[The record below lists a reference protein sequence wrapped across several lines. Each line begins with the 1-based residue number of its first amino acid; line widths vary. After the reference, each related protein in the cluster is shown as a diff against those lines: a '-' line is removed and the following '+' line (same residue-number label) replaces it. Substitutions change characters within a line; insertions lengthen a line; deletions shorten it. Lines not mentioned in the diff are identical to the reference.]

1 MHSKL
6 SDWWELSYTI
16 RIPSLKFVGLQ
27 VPKIWLIFGYG
38 LVTFRP
44 LNGVTSHSCH
54 GFHSCQFSACY
65 TCSLEM
71 RDSVSSS
78 VFNLGSGRDRQ
89 TDRQTVTINALCP
102 TLISVSFNTP
112 KGSAS
117 HTKKTLKWNTKKQTQ
132 CTATTGTGQNSCRH
146 TRQTYEP
153 SVIYDVADRVSYV
166 RCDVVEHQ

>member
-1 MHSKL
+1 MGVIVHHP
-6 SDWWELSYTI
+6 YTKFEV
-16 RIPSLKFVGLQ
+16 RRPPSSEDMADFRLRPGDFSTAKWGHESLVSWVSFLPIFSLLYLQ
-27 VPKIWLIFGYG
+27 LGDERLCF
-38 LVTFRP
+38 LFRFQLRVRP
-44 LNGVTSHSCH
+44 G
-54 GFHSCQFSACY
+54 
-65 TCSLEM
+65 
-71 RDSVSSS
+71 
-78 VFNLGSGRDRQ
+78 Q

-132 CTATTGTGQNSCRH
+132 CTATTGTGHDSCRH